1 MITEPK
7 KSTRE
12 KLMRKRYSPPDSFHT
27 RPTGKYETRN
37 STFAQQSKNP
47 QKCSNKLN
55 NDHSLYQDESLF
67 TSEIELCLGCNKP
80 FKEVGGHY
88 AFLKMIQLTSWLE
101 LEQLKTGSRD
111 SGNPQYCSK
120 ECRQIYKQQAKRS
133 SDEKC
138 AATNYS
144 FTDNKRW
151 KQFYNEI

>member
-37 STFAQQSKNP
+37 STFAQQSKNS
-47 QKCSNKLN
+47 QKCSNKSN

-80 FKEVGGHY
+80 FKEVGG
-88 AFLKMIQLTSWLE
+88 
-101 LEQLKTGSRD
+101 
-111 SGNPQYCSK
+111 QYV
-120 ECRQIYKQQAKRS
+120 IMH
-133 SDEKC
+133 
-138 AATNYS
+138 
-144 FTDNKRW
+144 F
-151 KQFYNEI
+151 